1 MSIRVIIADDN
12 VHICNFI
19 KIFLSKHEDVEI
31 LGIANTDEEEIKMI
45 EELKPEIV
53 ITDLMR
59 NHKYTGLEIIRNYF
73 EKKSEVKFLVISSD
87 EKALVINNGLEVAG
101 YMKKPFDYD
110 MIYDE
115 LVRIKDEKD
124 K

>member
-19 KIFLSKHEDVEI
+19 KSFLSKHEDVEI
-31 LGIANTDEEEIKMI
+31 LGIANTDDEEIKMI
-45 EELKPEIV
+45 DELKPEIV

-115 LVRIKDEKD
+115 LIRIKNEK
-124 K
+124 